1 MMSNHFLKHNPDF
14 GGDLKICGIIKLI
27 YTKYYAY
34 LKGDSMSFGKN
45 LAKIRKEKGL
55 TQEELVKI
63 SGVAI
68 SQIRRYETDKS
79 TPSLD
84 AIIKLVSVLG
94 VSIDEMVFNKTTG
107 VAQNKI
113 IDRELLEQFESIS
126 NMSEDEKYV
135 VKKILEGVIVKHQVE
150 KVMRPK
156 TEKSWSERFRDIT
169 DRLAQGTQDYAQD
182 DIDSVIDEAVEA
194 VRNKKYAHS

>member
-1 MMSNHFLKHNPDF
+1 MWYNKINLYKTLCIPE
-14 GGDLKICGIIKLI
+14 GG
-27 YTKYYAY
+27 
-34 LKGDSMSFGKN
+34 SMSFGKN

-55 TQEELVKI
+55 TQDELVKI

-113 IDRELLEQFESIS
+113 IDRELLEQFESVS
-126 NMSEDEKYV
+126 GMSEDEKYV
-135 VKKILEGVIVKHQVE
+135 VKKMLEGIIVKHQVE
-150 KVMRPK
+150 RVMKPQ
-156 TEKSWSERFRDIT
+156 TQKSWSERFRDIT
-169 DRLAQGTQDYAQD
+169 DKLSQGAQDYSPE
-182 DIDSVIDEAVEA
+182 DIDNVIDQAVEA
-194 VRNKKYAHS
+194 VRTKKYAHS

>member
-1 MMSNHFLKHNPDF
+1 
-14 GGDLKICGIIKLI
+14 
-27 YTKYYAY
+27 
-34 LKGDSMSFGKN
+34 MSFGKN
-45 LAKIRKEKGL
+45 LAKLRKEKGL

-84 AIIKLVSVLG
+84 AIKKLVSALG

-126 NMSEDEKYV
+126 RMSEDEKYV
-135 VKKILEGVIVKHQVE
+135 VKKMLEGIIVKHQVE
-150 KVMRPK
+150 RVLKPQVQ
-156 TEKSWSERFRDIT
+156 KSWSERFRDIT
-169 DRLAQGTQDYAQD
+169 DKLAQGARNYSSE
-182 DIDSVIDEAVEA
+182 DIDNVIDQAVEA
-194 VRNKKYAHS
+194 VRTKKYAHS